1 MKRRKLLTKLA
12 EFLDMKGR
20 KQHKHRDDLSVLMI
34 KLKKKEVD
42 LENMLL
48 LEKEG
53 RKRKRLNK
61 ELDIVRAHYAKGK
74 KTLRELEAL

>member
-1 MKRRKLLTKLA
+1 
-12 EFLDMKGR
+12 
-20 KQHKHRDDLSVLMI
+20 
-34 KLKKKEVD
+34 
-42 LENMLL
+42 MLL